1 MGDPSSRSGTV
12 DIEQLGELVG
22 YLRRGGWIGGQEQ
35 PRVANLAGG
44 ISNRTVLV
52 VRSSGEAWVLKQAL
66 SQLRTKAE
74 WHSSPLR
81 IHREAMGMRWLER
94 LAPGSIA
101 PLVFEDHEHHLLAMR
116 AVPAPHDNLK
126 VLLLA
131 GRVEQDLIAQFGELL
146 ATVHRRAYEQRE
158 AVAQA
163 FSDRSFFESL
173 RIEPYYTYTASQV
186 PAAAAFLEDLI
197 ARTRTRR
204 LTLVHGD
211 FSPKNVLVHDGRL
224 VLLDH
229 EVIHFGDPAFDVG
242 FSLAHLLSKANHLAS
257 CRERL
262 AEVSVLYWRVY
273 RDGLGEVPWLEDLE
287 AVAVR
292 HTLGCLLA
300 RVSGRSLLEYLD
312 EAERSRQREAAVAL
326 MTEVPRGVPDMVHAF
341 LGRIHEHV
349 DD

>member
-1 MGDPSSRSGTV
+1 MADSSARSETAN
-12 DIEQLGELVG
+12 IEQPAELVA

-35 PRVANLAGG
+35 PRVTNLAGG
-44 ISNRTVLV
+44 VSNRTVLV
-52 VRSSGEAWVLKQAL
+52 ERAGGEAWVLKQAL
-66 SQLRTKAE
+66 EQLRTKAE

-116 AVPAPHDNLK
+116 AVPPPHDNLK
-126 VLLLA
+126 ALLLA
-131 GRVEQDLIAQFGELL
+131 GQIEQDLIAQFGALL

-158 AVAQA
+158 AVARA
-163 FSDRSFFESL
+163 FADRSFFESL
-173 RIEPYYTYTASQV
+173 RIEPYYVHAASQV
-186 PAAAAFLEDLI
+186 PAAAAFLDGLV
-197 ARTRTRR
+197 ARTRQRR

-211 FSPKNVLVHDGRL
+211 YSPKNVLVHASRL

-242 FSLAHLLSKANHLAS
+242 FALAHLLSKAHHLPS

-262 AEVSVLYWRVY
+262 ADASLLYWRVY
-273 RDGLGEVPWLEDLE
+273 REGLGNVPWLDDLE
-287 AVAVR
+287 VMVVR

-312 EAERSRQREAAVAL
+312 EAERGRQREVVVAL
-326 MTEVPRGVPDMVHAF
+326 MAAVPRGAADLVNAF
-341 LGRIHEHV
+341 LERIHEHA